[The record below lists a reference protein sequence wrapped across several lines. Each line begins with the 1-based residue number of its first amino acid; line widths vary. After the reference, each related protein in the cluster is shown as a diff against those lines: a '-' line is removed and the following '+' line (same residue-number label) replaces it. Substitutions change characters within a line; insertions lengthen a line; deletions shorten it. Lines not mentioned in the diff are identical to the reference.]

1 MKLGMARLRCHVSI
15 LSQLGTIECQRGSA
29 IFIFTPF
36 TPDLLIGV
44 LSVER
49 PYSNVRHA
57 PNSHIFKYNFVANK
71 TDNRCDAVA

>member
-1 MKLGMARLRCHVSI
+1 MKLGMARLRSHDSI

-29 IFIFTPF
+29 IFIFTP
-36 TPDLLIGV
+36 DLLIGV

-49 PYSNVRHA
+49 PYSNVGHA
-57 PNSHIFKYNFVANK
+57 PNSYIFKYNFVATK